1 MTDNHTPQT
10 TPYHAVPS
18 GGPKGMT
25 GASSSGDGDEIN
37 LGPILQA
44 IREGWKW
51 PVALGGG
58 FAFLAV
64 VIVLFTKPVF
74 NASGTLYLAQAEKNG
89 SAGSG
94 SVDGVSL
101 LSGLLAQGSSMETQV
116 EIINSR
122 EMIERAVLAS
132 GINAQVWQMGHRPK
146 TLTFAGWKL
155 GGQRLSLYAPG
166 PHALRALYA
175 HVTDPDLQGQ
185 TLTIRFG
192 QDGQYQIFAP
202 RMTQRSKTVS
212 TRSYQHAQALL
223 TGKIDQPAV
232 GPELRLLLTAVQP
245 HYIPAA
251 HTQYLLRIN
260 NALGVYRALTKNGD
274 ISVIRGSGATD
285 AAAKTS
291 YLVTVAVNSTNPFTA
306 KRLTNALMQTYLNQ
320 TRSWGTD
327 QAAATYDYL
336 SRQLD
341 KIRTA
346 LSNADARLASYQ
358 SKSGVIAVSAGAKEM
373 IGQLADYETQRSQ
386 AKITLYGLQQIQK
399 TLTQPG
405 GTLNPYLFSSKDPVM
420 NSLATRLADAQG
432 KLIVLEKRYTPAAPQ
447 VVQVQADIAS
457 IRAAISA
464 LVQNQEKMA
473 TQQLQSID
481 AIISQHRAD
490 MGKYPRSELE
500 VISLTR
506 SSEVLGKLYM
516 FLLEKQEEAAISK
529 ASTLTKNRILDTAL
543 IAQLP
548 VAPKVGREVVL
559 YGFLGVL
566 LGLSIVFGRYLLH
579 PGYRSD
585 EELRRRYPFLP
596 VYGLLPTAHS
606 ASRSKETAFTMPDPR
621 SGCGEALRLLRGN
634 FYLAVGDA
642 RGQVV
647 AMTSAVPGD
656 GKSTLAFQLAA
667 ALAQDGKKV
676 LLIDADLRNPHAHLA
691 FQVTQ
696 EPGLAGILAGR
707 TTWQAALHH
716 ITDLGID
723 LITAGNTPPNPS
735 EHLGSGRLEQVLAE
749 LRSAY
754 DTILIDT
761 PPFPMVGDIL
771 TIGPLADRLLTI
783 AKVNHTPRR
792 AYQEHLQGI
801 LGLNRP
807 VGLIINGIRV
817 QGSYGYGYGY
827 GASDGKTET
836 PPKGW
841 RRHLRFRRK
850 K

>member
-10 TPYHAVPS
+10 TPPHAVPT
-18 GGPKGMT
+18 GGPKGMIGAHDT
-25 GASSSGDGDEIN
+25 GESDEIN

-44 IREGWKW
+44 VREGWKW
-51 PVALGGG
+51 PVALGGA

-74 NASGTLYLAQAEKNG
+74 NASGTLYLAQAEKTQ

-122 EMIERAVLAS
+122 DMIERAVLAS
-132 GINAQVWQMGHRPK
+132 GINAQVWQIGHRPSA
-146 TLTFAGWKL
+146 LTFAGWKL

-166 PHALRALYA
+166 PQALRALYA
-175 HVTDPDLQGQ
+175 HVTDPALQGE

-192 QDGQYQIFAP
+192 QAGQYQIL
-202 RMTQRSKTVS
+202 
-212 TRSYQHAQALL
+212 HHGQALL
-223 TGKIDQPAV
+223 TGKLGQPAV
-232 GPELRLLLTAVQP
+232 GPELRLMLRAVQP
-245 HYIPAA
+245 HYVPAA
-251 HTQYLLRIN
+251 NTQYHIQIS
-260 NALGVYRALTKNGD
+260 NALGVYKALANSGA
-274 ISVIRGSGATD
+274 ISVVRGTGVGD
-285 AAAKTS
+285 NAAKTS
-291 YLVTVAVNSTNPFTA
+291 YLVTISANSTDPFVA
-306 KRLTNALMQTYLNQ
+306 RRLTNALMQTYLNQ
-320 TRSWGTD
+320 TRSWSTD

-373 IGQLADYETQRSQ
+373 ISQLADYETQRSQ
-386 AKITLYGLQQIQK
+386 VKITLYGLQQIQK
-399 TLTQPG
+399 TLAHPG
-405 GTLNPYLFSSKDPVM
+405 GTLNPYLFSSKDLVM
-420 NSLATRLADAQG
+420 NSLATRLAEAQS
-432 KLIVLEKRYTPAAPQ
+432 KLIALQKRYTAAAPQ

-457 IRAAISA
+457 IRSAISA

-481 AIISQHRAD
+481 AIISQHQTD
-490 MGKYPRSELE
+490 MGKYPHSELE

-516 FLLEKQEEAAISK
+516 FLLEKQKEAAISK

-543 IAQLP
+543 VGNLP
-548 VAPKVGREVVL
+548 VAPNAKRDVLL
-559 YGFLGVL
+559 YGLLGVL
-566 LGLSIVFGRYLLH
+566 LGLSVVIVRYLLH

-596 VYGLLPTAHS
+596 VYGLLPAAHTV
-606 ASRSKETAFTMPDPR
+606 SRNKETVFQMPDPR
-621 SGCGEALRLLRGN
+621 SGYGEALRLLRGN
-634 FYLAVGDA
+634 FYLAVGEA

-691 FQVTQ
+691 FHVTQ
-696 EPGLAGILAGR
+696 EPGLAGVLAGR
-707 TTWQAALHH
+707 STWQAALHH
-716 ITDLGID
+716 IAGIGID

-735 EHLGSGRLEQVLAE
+735 EHLGSGRLEQILAE
-749 LRSAY
+749 LRADY
-754 DTILIDT
+754 DTIFVDT

-783 AKVNHTPRR
+783 VKVNHTPRR

-807 VGLIINGIRV
+807 VGLVINGIRV

-827 GASDGKTET
+827 GEAHT

-841 RRHLRFRRK
+841 RRYLAFRNK
-850 K
+850 KR